1 MRKRRS
7 LAFGA
12 ACGVICAACMAAYGN
27 QLESAVADERAEM
40 LERFGGEQVEVR
52 VATRDIA
59 IGERLSDA
67 NSTSQLWLS
76 ALLPDQAVIDAGDVA
91 GRSVTSPIFEGEGVC
106 AQRFDETE
114 EKPLQV
120 PDGMCAVSVP
130 ADTLASVGGSVAP
143 GALVDVYASS
153 GSSTDLLAQSV
164 LVLSTSAS
172 GQASASPAASSPLS
186 WVTLA
191 VAPDRVEE
199 FVAAA
204 QRTELYFT
212 LPASGVRGSKEGG
225 AQGEGGGSADADAKR
240 EEGSPGMSAG
250 TAGTEGS
257 AGAASTDGETLRAD
271 GKEGK

>member
-59 IGERLSDA
+59 VGERLSDA

-91 GRSVTSPIFEGEGVC
+91 GRSVTTPIFEGEVVC

-212 LPASGVRGSKEGG
+212 LPASGIRGSK
-225 AQGEGGGSADADAKR
+225 EGGGSADADAKR
-240 EEGSPGMSAG
+240 EEGSPGMLAE

>member
-59 IGERLSDA
+59 VGERLSDA

-91 GRSVTSPIFEGEGVC
+91 GRSVTTPIFEGEVVC

-172 GQASASPAASSPLS
+172 GQASASPLS

-225 AQGEGGGSADADAKR
+225 AQGEDGGSADADAKR

-250 TAGTEGS
+250 TAGTERS
-257 AGAASTDGETLRAD
+257 AGAASTDGETSRAD